1 MSLSDASHCLTELA
15 AGRTPERLFVLTG
28 ALALDELRA
37 RTAFSRDLIDAAE
50 GLAILARRGKLQLNE
65 EGRERAAFLASL
77 VQAADHRAAA
87 SGPGAASGP

>member
-37 RTAFSRDLIDAAE
+37 RTVFSRDLIDAAE
-50 GLAILARRGKLQLNE
+50 GLAILARGGELELND
-65 EGRERAAFLASL
+65 EGRERAALLASM
-77 VQAADHRAAA
+77 VQAADQADVD
-87 SGPGAASGP
+87 PIQKK

>member
-37 RTAFSRDLIDAAE
+37 RTVFSRDLIDAAE
-50 GLAILARRGKLQLNE
+50 GLAILARGGKLQLNE
-65 EGRERAAFLASL
+65 QGRERGAFLARL
-77 VQAADHRAAA
+77 VQAADQGVA
-87 SGPGAASGP
+87 SPGP

>member
-28 ALALDELRA
+28 ALALDDLRA

-50 GLAILARRGKLQLNE
+50 GLATLARGGKLQLDE
-65 EGRERAAFLASL
+65 QGRERAAFLAGL
-77 VQAADHRAAA
+77 VQAADLSAATPG
-87 SGPGAASGP
+87 SGAASGP

>member
-1 MSLSDASHCLTELA
+1 MSLRDASHCLAELA

-37 RTAFSRDLIDAAE
+37 RTAFPRDLIDAAE
-50 GLAILARRGKLQLNE
+50 GLAILARGGTLQLNQ

-77 VQAADHRAAA
+77 VQAADQSAA
-87 SGPGAASGP
+87 SRGPEAAPGP